1 MLSIGGLGNMVLS
14 SYSGVLL
21 VAGGSGVTLALSAAE
36 EIVQMLHQGRSNTR
50 FIEVIWITQDMG
62 TSFAIL
68 SKVSFSS
75 FLH

>member
-1 MLSIGGLGNMVLS
+1 MVLS

-36 EIVQMLHQGRSNTR
+36 EIVQMLDQGRSNTR

-62 TSFAIL
+62 TWFAIL
-68 SKVSFSS
+68 SKISISS
-75 FLH
+75 FFH

>member
-36 EIVQMLHQGRSNTR
+36 EIIQMLHQGRSNTR

-62 TSFAIL
+62 T
-68 SKVSFSS
+68 
-75 FLH
+75 

>member
-62 TSFAIL
+62 T
-68 SKVSFSS
+68 
-75 FLH
+75 

>member
-1 MLSIGGLGNMVLS
+1 MFSIGGLGNMVLS

-62 TSFAIL
+62 T
-68 SKVSFSS
+68 
-75 FLH
+75 